1 VIILL
6 YGADQL
12 AIDRRMAQLRDE
24 ADGGTGMLATNLTV
38 FDGRDAKP
46 AEIAGA
52 AMSPPFLSPRR
63 LVVVEHLFA
72 RYESNPG
79 EGRRGGRGLDALAPL
94 LTAIE
99 GGLPP
104 TTVLVFKGARVSPTN
119 ALLAALK
126 KLPGVSVEEQPE
138 LKNEALTR
146 YIRNEANAR
155 GLRFRA
161 GPPRASHPSS
171 QEWDRAAAQDP
182 VALIG
187 ILTGGETLA
196 IANELDKLALFTMGR
211 DATIDD
217 VYELCSGQREFTAFA
232 LSDAVMDGRL
242 LDALSVLEALRVK
255 GESTQSLLAL
265 LMAAYRRLG
274 PVIDLREQGISPEE
288 IGKATGMK
296 WPNLRDAAI
305 RRADSLGQEGLAAA
319 FAALVEADRRQK
331 LGEIDDDLAL
341 EVAVGKLAIAA
352 AAAAAAAKQQAR
364 QPATPRRQ
372 PAAPRR

>member
-12 AIDRRMAQLRDE
+12 AIDRRMRQLRDE

-52 AMSPPFLSPRR
+52 AMSPPFLSPQR

-79 EGRRGGRGLDALAPL
+79 EGRRGSRGLDALAPL

-99 GGLPP
+99 RGLPP
-104 TTVLVFKGARVSPTN
+104 TTVLVFKGARVAPAN

-126 KLPGVSVEEQPE
+126 KLPGVTVEEQPE

-146 YIRNEANAR
+146 YIRDEVNLR
-155 GLRFRA
+155 GLRFRI

-171 QEWDRAAAQDP
+171 LEWDRATAQDP

-187 ILTGGETLA
+187 VLTGGETLA

-232 LSDAVMDGRL
+232 LTDAVMDGRL
-242 LDALSVLEALRVK
+242 LDALSVLEALRTQ

-274 PVIDLREQGISPEE
+274 PVIDLREQGMTPDE

-305 RRADSLGQEGLAAA
+305 RRADALGQAGLTAA

-341 EVAVGKLAIAA
+341 EVAIGKLAT
-352 AAAAAAAKQQAR
+352 AAAAAKRQAR
-364 QPATPRRQ
+364 PPATPRRQ
-372 PAAPRR
+372 PAPPRR